1 MNLDVP
7 YYRLGNHERVEYI
20 PLKLALNDDAPVN
33 NNNNN
38 NNNDFVM
45 YEYSDAHKGETRTG
59 QMSAG
64 LIVLISLVA
73 FVALFLLLYVIY
85 YFVILREEPQYS
97 SDTIDN
103 SDPSFLFNKFD

>member
-1 MNLDVP
+1 MNLDMP

-33 NNNNN
+33 N
-38 NNNDFVM
+38 DASV
-45 YEYSDAHKGETRTG
+45 YEYSDAHKNDAETRTG
-59 QMSAG
+59 QMSVG
-64 LIVLISLVA
+64 LIMLISLIT

-85 YFVILREEPQYS
+85 YFVILREESQYS
-97 SDTIDN
+97 FNNIDN

>member
-33 NNNNN
+33 NNNN
-38 NNNDFVM
+38 DPVM

-103 SDPSFLFNKFD
+103 SDSSFLFNKFD

>member
-20 PLKLALNDDAPVN
+20 PLKLALSDDAPAP
-33 NNNNN
+33 
-38 NNNDFVM
+38 
-45 YEYSDAHKGETRTG
+45 SAHEQAEPVAYKMADEMEAPAG

-85 YFVILREEPQYS
+85 YFVILRDRPEYS
-97 SDTIDN
+97 NDIDD
-103 SDPSFLFNKFD
+103 DPSFVFNKFD

>member
-33 NNNNN
+33 NNN
-38 NNNDFVM
+38 DTAV
-45 YEYSDAHKGETRTG
+45 YEYSDANKSETRTG

>member
-33 NNNNN
+33 NNN
-38 NNNDFVM
+38 DDTAV
-45 YEYSDAHKGETRTG
+45 YEYSDVHKGETRTG

>member
-33 NNNNN
+33 NNN
-38 NNNDFVM
+38 DDTAV